1 MAAVGFLLRVV
12 VAAFLV
18 FTCRGDQDCVDDD
31 VAGYYKLCISRPGTV
46 KVGDNATL
54 EIRVSPGYENEETNS
69 VLVLNITLEHDLA
82 EYSPQFEIIGN
93 ETTLVVLH
101 GILPGRSE
109 ISFSCVNESDNTTC
123 PFPEEY
129 MKLVKREVSFARNLP
144 LNVVITVV
152 GWIYFVAW
160 TVSFYLQIFLNFWRR
175 SVAGLNF
182 DFLALNITGF
192 LAYSLFNCGLF
203 WIPEIEREYFH
214 RYPAGVNPVQLND
227 VVFSL
232 HAFAATAFTI
242 FQCFIFERNKQRIS
256 YTAWVILAALWL
268 TIIISLFVAVG
279 GKLLWLDF
287 LYVVSYVKL
296 AVTLLKYIPQ
306 AWFNFRRR
314 STVGWSIGNV
324 LLDFTG
330 GSFSIL
336 QMFLISYNYDDWI
349 SIFGDPTKFGLGA
362 FSIFFDLIFMFQHY
376 VLFRGRQPFEK
387 RSCTQIDEEADTEK
401 GEKAPLLKDGQ
412 ATVSIKKGEES
423 IQEPDCG
430 AVSLSKRFM
439 KLLRLS

>member
-1 MAAVGFLLRVV
+1 MATGRLLEVIIV
-12 VAAFLV
+12 FTFLV
-18 FTCRGDQDCVDDD
+18 RACRGECVVDSDYD
-31 VAGYYKLCISRPGTV
+31 GEYQICVNRPDTT

-54 EIRVSPGYENEETNS
+54 EVYLNPGYVNEATNS
-69 VLVLNITLEHDLA
+69 TLTLNLSLAHDLA
-82 EYSPQFEIIGN
+82 EYPHQFEIVGN
-93 ETTLVVLH
+93 KTTSIYLTSFRA
-101 GILPGRSE
+101 GRTE
-109 ISFSCVNESDNTTC
+109 ISFSCVDENDNITC
-123 PFPEEY
+123 PFSQEY
-129 MKLVKREVSFARNLP
+129 MKLVKREVSFAHSLP
-144 LNVVITVV
+144 LNIVIIVV

-160 TVSFYLQIFLNFWRR
+160 TVSFYPQIFLNFWRR

-192 LAYSLFNCGLF
+192 LAYSLFNCGLY
-203 WIPEIEREYFH
+203 WIPEIETEYFH

-242 FQCFIFERNKQRIS
+242 FQCFIFERNGQRVS
-256 YTAWVILAALWL
+256 YTAWVILAGLWL
-268 TIIISLFVAVG
+268 TMIICLFVSVG
-279 GKLLWLDF
+279 GKLHWLDF

-336 QMFLISYNYDDWI
+336 QMFLLSYNYDDWK

-362 FSIFFDLIFMFQHY
+362 FSILFDLLFMFQHY
-376 VLFRGRQPFEK
+376 ILFRGRQPFEK
-387 RSCTQIDEEADTEK
+387 SGYSTIDEKVGNDS
-401 GEKAPLLKDGQ
+401 EKAPLLDSNEDDSLPTKEQ
-412 ATVSIKKGEES
+412 ES
-423 IQEPDCG
+423 IQQKDCG
-430 AVSLSKRFM
+430 AVNLSKKFLRFF
-439 KLLRLS
+439 RLA